1 MVVHGSRSHSAAGRA
16 GFTIVELLIGCA
28 ILCLLAGLLLPAINS
43 TRESA
48 RRIDCTHRLQQIG
61 LALHGHHDARGALP
75 AGWTLEPNG
84 PSAFGWFVQVLPFSE
99 SGTLACTIDTSGP
112 LTDSSNAIASQTEL
126 SLALCPS
133 DIYEPRFAL
142 YREIGRHAT
151 SGQRSEI
158 ILQWLPSANF
168 LGVFGTQVPDDV
180 PGTTGDGPF
189 LQARAVRF
197 VELERG
203 LSETFLVSERTAA
216 KCPSTWIG
224 FDIRG
229 EDAAAR
235 IVGQAWLGP
244 NRDDADESEFSSRHP
259 GCANFLWADGHVAPI
274 VNEVDQ
280 ATYRRMAR
288 RGLDEG

>member
-1 MVVHGSRSHSAAGRA
+1 MS
-16 GFTIVELLIGCA
+16 
-28 ILCLLAGLLLPAINS
+28 
-43 TRESA
+43 
-48 RRIDCTHRLQQIG
+48 
-61 LALHGHHDARGALP
+61 
-75 AGWTLEPNG
+75 
-84 PSAFGWFVQVLPFSE
+84 
-99 SGTLACTIDTSGP
+99 
-112 LTDSSNAIASQTEL
+112 
-126 SLALCPS
+126 S

-151 SGQRSEI
+151 GGQSSEI

-180 PGTTGDGPF
+180 PGTSGDGPF

-197 VELERG
+197 VEFERG

-288 RGLDEG
+288 AGWTKDRQRKRTGGARSACRPRSRVTRIVAGYGKSQNQ